1 MYINIQFSGRCHS
14 TTRRKKMVRKIK
26 WNNHDILGNLELDFT
41 KPDGSI
47 YNTIVLAGENGTGKT
62 TILETL
68 STFLNLGSIEA
79 FEYISYIADGIPYT
93 ITPNQDDNPQLGFH
107 ARKNEFDGTTQIICT
122 NRNNSPQLIDS
133 DLSDLRHYGFSYS
146 KARSGFNTQKVKS
159 TTIQQ
164 LDSEK
169 YENDSNDDFTSIK
182 QLIIDIDAQDNS
194 EWMRITKS
202 GVGTPFTTFKQT
214 SKMYRFER
222 AFNEFFGTVKFKGV
236 DNTNHEE
243 IKILFEKHGREIPV
257 DSLSTG
263 EKQIVFRGTHLLKN
277 INSMSGGIVL
287 IDEPELSMHPKWQQ
301 KVLEYYRSLFDKNGT
316 QDAQMIIATHSEYVL
331 RSALK
336 EREDV
341 LIIVLSDDNGSIHSK
356 SITAPTVLPTITS
369 AETNYLAFG
378 ILSTD
383 YHIELYGYLQNKTGK
398 LTVKSCDDYIIAQS
412 KFFNPTLHTKE
423 SSFMNQWG
431 KTTNYRTL
439 PTYIRNLIDHP
450 NSDRNYTQEELKC
463 SIELLIELC
472 RLLPCN

>member
-1 MYINIQFSGRCHS
+1 MI
-14 TTRRKKMVRKIK
+14 RKIK

-79 FEYISYIADGIPYT
+79 FEYIKYVVDGVPYT
-93 ITPNQDDNPQLGFH
+93 ISQRANVNPELGFH
-107 ARKNEFDGTTQIICT
+107 VRKNESDGTTQTIRT

-159 TTIQQ
+159 TTTQQ

-169 YENDSNDDFTSIK
+169 YENDSKDDFTSVK
-182 QLIIDIDAQDNS
+182 QLIVDIDTQDNS
-194 EWMRITKS
+194 EWMRITKA
-202 GVGTPFTTFKQT
+202 GMQTPFTTFKQT
-214 SKMYRFER
+214 SKMYRFEK
-222 AFNEFFGTVKFKGV
+222 AFNEFFGAVKFKGV
-236 DNTNHEE
+236 DNTNPEE
-243 IKILFEKHGREIPV
+243 IKILFEKHGKEISV

-263 EKQIVFRGTHLLKN
+263 EKQIVFRGAHLLKN
-277 INSMSGGIVL
+277 INSMSGGIAL

-301 KVLEYYRSLFDKNGT
+301 KVLKYYRSLFNKNGS
-316 QDAQMIIATHSEYVL
+316 QDAQIIIATHSEYVL
-331 RSALK
+331 RSAL
-336 EREDV
+336 EDRDNI

-356 SITAPTVLPTITS
+356 NITAPTILPTITS

-378 ILSTD
+378 ILSVD
-383 YHIELYGYLQNKTGK
+383 YHIELYGYLQNKTGNA
-398 LTVKSCDDYIIAQS
+398 TVKSCDDYIAQS
-412 KFFNPTLHTKE
+412 AFFNSALHAKT
-423 SSFMNQWG
+423 SSFTNQRG
-431 KTTNYRTL
+431 YTTNYQTL

-450 NSDRNYTQEELKC
+450 DPTQNYTQEEFKH

-472 RLLPCN
+472 R

>member
-1 MYINIQFSGRCHS
+1 MI
-14 TTRRKKMVRKIK
+14 RKIK

-79 FEYISYIADGIPYT
+79 FEYINYVVDGVPYT
-93 ITPNQDDNPQLGFH
+93 ISQRANVNPKLGFH
-107 ARKNEFDGTTQIICT
+107 VRKNESDGTTQTIRT

-146 KARSGFNTQKVKS
+146 KARSGFNTQKVRS
-159 TTIQQ
+159 TTTQQ

-169 YENDSNDDFTSIK
+169 YENDSNDDFTSVK
-182 QLIIDIDAQDNS
+182 QLIVDIDAQDNS
-194 EWMRITKS
+194 EWMRITKA
-202 GVGTPFTTFKQT
+202 GMQTPFTTFKQT
-214 SKMYRFER
+214 SKMYRFEK
-222 AFNEFFGTVKFKGV
+222 AFNEFFGAVKFKGV
-236 DNTNHEE
+236 DNTNPEE
-243 IKILFEKHGREIPV
+243 IKILFEKHGKEISV

-263 EKQIVFRGTHLLKN
+263 EKQIVFRGAHLLKN
-277 INSMSGGIVL
+277 INSMSGGIAL

-301 KVLEYYRSLFDKNGT
+301 KVLRYYRSLFNKNGS
-316 QDAQMIIATHSEYVL
+316 QDAQIIIATHSEYVL
-331 RSALK
+331 RSAL
-336 EREDV
+336 EDRNNV

-356 SITAPTVLPTITS
+356 NITAPTILPTITS

-378 ILSTD
+378 ILSVD
-383 YHIELYGYLQNKTGK
+383 YHIELYGYLQNKTGND
-398 LTVKSCDDYIIAQS
+398 TVKSCDDYIAQS
-412 KFFNPTLHTKE
+412 AFFNPALHAKT
-423 SSFMNQWG
+423 SSFTNQRG
-431 KTTNYRTL
+431 HTTSYQTL

-450 NSDRNYTQEELKC
+450 DPTQNYTQEEFKC

-472 RLLPCN
+472 R

>member
-1 MYINIQFSGRCHS
+1 MI
-14 TTRRKKMVRKIK
+14 RKIK

-79 FEYISYIADGIPYT
+79 FEYIKYVVDGVPYT
-93 ITPNQDDNPQLGFH
+93 ISQRANVNPELGFH
-107 ARKNEFDGTTQIICT
+107 VRKNESDGTTQTIRT

-146 KARSGFNTQKVKS
+146 KARSGFNTEKVKS
-159 TTIQQ
+159 TTTQQ

-169 YENDSNDDFTSIK
+169 YENDSNDDFTSVK
-182 QLIIDIDAQDNS
+182 QLIVDIDAQDNS
-194 EWMRITKS
+194 EWMRITKA
-202 GVGTPFTTFKQT
+202 GMQTPFATFKQT
-214 SKMYRFER
+214 SKVYRFEK

-236 DNTNHEE
+236 DNTNPDE
-243 IKILFEKHGREIPV
+243 IKILFEKHGKEISI

-263 EKQIVFRGTHLLKN
+263 EKQIVFRGAHLLKN
-277 INSMSGGIVL
+277 INSMSGGIAL

-301 KVLEYYRSLFDKNGT
+301 KVLKYYRSLFNKNGS
-316 QDAQMIIATHSEYVL
+316 QDAQIIIATHSEYVL
-331 RSALK
+331 RSAL
-336 EREDV
+336 EDRDNI

-356 SITAPTVLPTITS
+356 NITAPTILPTITS

-378 ILSTD
+378 ILSVD
-383 YHIELYGYLQNKTGK
+383 YHIELYGYLQNKTGND
-398 LTVKSCDDYIIAQS
+398 TVKSCDDYIAQS
-412 KFFNPTLHTKE
+412 AFFNSALHAKT
-423 SSFMNQWG
+423 SSFTNQRG
-431 KTTNYRTL
+431 YTTNYQTL

-450 NSDRNYTQEELKC
+450 DPTQNYTQEEFKH

-472 RLLPCN
+472 R

>member
-1 MYINIQFSGRCHS
+1 MI
-14 TTRRKKMVRKIK
+14 RKIK

-79 FEYISYIADGIPYT
+79 FEYIKYVVDGVPYT
-93 ITPNQDDNPQLGFH
+93 ISQRANVNPELGFH
-107 ARKNEFDGTTQIICT
+107 VRKNESDGTTQTIRT

-159 TTIQQ
+159 TTTQQ

-169 YENDSNDDFTSIK
+169 YENDSKDDFTSVK
-182 QLIIDIDAQDNS
+182 QLIVDIDTQDNS
-194 EWMRITKS
+194 EWMRITKA
-202 GVGTPFTTFKQT
+202 GMQTPFTTFKQT
-214 SKMYRFER
+214 SKMYRFEK
-222 AFNEFFGTVKFKGV
+222 AFNEFFGAVKFKGV
-236 DNTNHEE
+236 DNTNPEE
-243 IKILFEKHGREIPV
+243 IKILFEKHGKEISV

-263 EKQIVFRGTHLLKN
+263 EKQIVFRGAHLLKN
-277 INSMSGGIVL
+277 INSMSGGIAL

-301 KVLEYYRSLFDKNGT
+301 KVLKYYRSLFNKNGS
-316 QDAQMIIATHSEYVL
+316 QDAQIIIATHSEYVL
-331 RSALK
+331 RSAL
-336 EREDV
+336 EDRDNI
-341 LIIVLSDDNGSIHSK
+341 LIIVLSDGNGSIHSK
-356 SITAPTVLPTITS
+356 NITAPTILPTITS

-378 ILSTD
+378 ILSVD
-383 YHIELYGYLQNKTGK
+383 YHIELYGYLQNKTGND
-398 LTVKSCDDYIIAQS
+398 TVKSCDDYIAQS
-412 KFFNPTLHTKE
+412 AFFNSALHAKT
-423 SSFMNQWG
+423 SSFTNQRG
-431 KTTNYRTL
+431 HTTNYQTL

-450 NSDRNYTQEELKC
+450 DPTQNYTQEEFKH

-472 RLLPCN
+472 R

>member
-1 MYINIQFSGRCHS
+1 MI
-14 TTRRKKMVRKIK
+14 RKIK

-79 FEYISYIADGIPYT
+79 FEYIKYVVDGVPYT
-93 ITPNQDDNPQLGFH
+93 ISQRANVNPELGFH
-107 ARKNEFDGTTQIICT
+107 VRKNESDGTTQIIRT

-159 TTIQQ
+159 TTTQQ

-169 YENDSNDDFTSIK
+169 YENDSKDDFTSVK
-182 QLIIDIDAQDNS
+182 QLIVDIDAQDNS
-194 EWMRITKS
+194 EWMRITKAGMQTS
-202 GVGTPFTTFKQT
+202 FTIFKQT
-214 SKMYRFER
+214 SKMYRFDK

-236 DNTNHEE
+236 DNTNPEE
-243 IKILFEKHGREIPV
+243 IKILFEKHGKEISV

-263 EKQIVFRGTHLLKN
+263 EKQIVFRGAHLLKN
-277 INSMSGGIVL
+277 INSMSGGIAL

-301 KVLEYYRSLFDKNGT
+301 KVLRYYRSLFNKNGS
-316 QDAQMIIATHSEYVL
+316 QDAQIIIATHSEYVL
-331 RSALK
+331 RSAL
-336 EREDV
+336 EDRNNV

-356 SITAPTVLPTITS
+356 NITAPTILPTITS

-378 ILSTD
+378 ILSVD
-383 YHIELYGYLQNKTGK
+383 YHIELYGYLQNKTGND
-398 LTVKSCDDYIIAQS
+398 TVKSCDDYIAQS
-412 KFFNPTLHTKE
+412 AFFNSALHAKT
-423 SSFMNQWG
+423 SSFTNQRG
-431 KTTNYRTL
+431 HTTSYQTL

-450 NSDRNYTQEELKC
+450 DPTQNYTQEELKR

-472 RLLPCN
+472 R

>member
-1 MYINIQFSGRCHS
+1 MI
-14 TTRRKKMVRKIK
+14 RKIK

-79 FEYISYIADGIPYT
+79 FEYIKYVVDGVPYT
-93 ITPNQDDNPQLGFH
+93 ISQRENVNPELGFH
-107 ARKNEFDGTTQIICT
+107 VRKNESDGTTQTIRT

-159 TTIQQ
+159 TTTQQ

-169 YENDSNDDFTSIK
+169 YENDSKDDFTSVK
-182 QLIIDIDAQDNS
+182 QLIVDIDTQDNS
-194 EWMRITKS
+194 EWMRITKA
-202 GVGTPFTTFKQT
+202 GMQTPFTTFKQT
-214 SKMYRFER
+214 SKMYRFEK
-222 AFNEFFGTVKFKGV
+222 AFNEFFGAVKFKGV
-236 DNTNHEE
+236 DNTNPEE
-243 IKILFEKHGREIPV
+243 IKILFEKHGKEISV

-263 EKQIVFRGTHLLKN
+263 EKQIVFRGAHLLKN
-277 INSMSGGIVL
+277 INSMSGGIAL

-301 KVLEYYRSLFDKNGT
+301 KVLKYYRSLFNKNGS
-316 QDAQMIIATHSEYVL
+316 QDAQIIIATHSEYVL
-331 RSALK
+331 RSAL
-336 EREDV
+336 EDRDNI

-356 SITAPTVLPTITS
+356 NITAPTILPTITS

-378 ILSTD
+378 ILSVD
-383 YHIELYGYLQNKTGK
+383 YHIELYGYLQNKTGND
-398 LTVKSCDDYIIAQS
+398 TVKSCDDYIAQS
-412 KFFNPTLHTKE
+412 AFFNSALHAKT
-423 SSFMNQWG
+423 SSFTNQRG
-431 KTTNYRTL
+431 HTTNYQTL

-450 NSDRNYTQEELKC
+450 DPTQNYTQEEFKH

-472 RLLPCN
+472 R

>member
-1 MYINIQFSGRCHS
+1 MI
-14 TTRRKKMVRKIK
+14 RKIK

-79 FEYISYIADGIPYT
+79 FEYIKYVVDGVPYT
-93 ITPNQDDNPQLGFH
+93 ISQRANVNPELGFH
-107 ARKNEFDGTTQIICT
+107 VRKNESDGTTQTIRT

-159 TTIQQ
+159 TTTQQ

-169 YENDSNDDFTSIK
+169 YENDSKDDFTSVK
-182 QLIIDIDAQDNS
+182 QLIVDIDTQDNS
-194 EWMRITKS
+194 EWMRITKA
-202 GVGTPFTTFKQT
+202 GMQTPFTTFKQT
-214 SKMYRFER
+214 SKMYRFEK
-222 AFNEFFGTVKFKGV
+222 AFNEFFGAVKFKGV
-236 DNTNHEE
+236 DNTNPEE
-243 IKILFEKHGREIPV
+243 IKILFEKHGKEISV

-263 EKQIVFRGTHLLKN
+263 EKQIVFRGAHLLKN
-277 INSMSGGIVL
+277 INSMSGGIAL

-301 KVLEYYRSLFDKNGT
+301 KVLKYYRSLFNKNGS
-316 QDAQMIIATHSEYVL
+316 QDAQIIIATHSEYVL
-331 RSALK
+331 RSAL
-336 EREDV
+336 EDRNNV

-356 SITAPTVLPTITS
+356 SITAPTILPTITS

-378 ILSTD
+378 ILSVD
-383 YHIELYGYLQNKTGK
+383 YHIELYGYLQNKTGND
-398 LTVKSCDDYIIAQS
+398 TVKSCDDYIAQS
-412 KFFNPTLHTKE
+412 AFFNSALHAKT
-423 SSFMNQWG
+423 SSFTNQRG
-431 KTTNYRTL
+431 HTTNYQTL

-450 NSDRNYTQEELKC
+450 DPTQNYTQEEFKH

-472 RLLPCN
+472 R